1 MKNMRMKNTKNTKNT
16 KNPVGQQCTHGGSIF
31 ENVFLD
37 TAKEMEINT
46 LKSHLDKQNTIK
58 HESRTMI
65 HPGHMGSTP
74 MTQAFLEHPTA
85 TRSSQGMSQG
95 MSLTGEPID
104 TENFTH
110 NNMVPFFG
118 GSIKQNIN
126 ENASSTRLELFTGN
140 SSLDIPKEETTP
152 MFSSQQNNI
161 YGLPTRSDDLSQ
173 RYNASNKQQG
183 VPLTQPT
190 RVGPGLGQGF
200 TSEGSGG
207 FQEDIES
214 RQYYLPKKTNELRAS
229 NKPKETYDGRFNPGF
244 CGKRR
249 GLQSKVEQNRVIR
262 FHSFDQP
269 RFNTTVV
276 TQKKTLRP
284 EISARDTRRQNTSTA
299 YSGTAGPSVVKKP
312 ENYSNYS
319 PEVVH
324 RQHLESSGPRNAV
337 STGAKETTVKYC
349 TDIRNAQKEVSNDY
363 LGLASS
369 AVKRI
374 IAPVQDILKT
384 TVRETTEDH
393 GRPEGHVGGI
403 ATQLT
408 MYDPDDIS
416 RTTIKETTVHDD
428 RIGNVGSIGKR
439 GSTYIQDLPQ
449 TTNRETLKNFITSG
463 NLNGNKHISRPNTE
477 AIKTV
482 RETTLHTPAIGQ
494 ASIGQVGQGYITNPK
509 EAPNVA
515 RQFISDNEYTGQ
527 AHGDG
532 VGAYTVTDTIAP
544 PTSRQFTT
552 DNEYTGVAEGEVKP
566 MSYTD
571 IYNATINTVRQDVS
585 KGRNPTKTG
594 VKIAS
599 GQADIGQ
606 VLQKVPLL
614 EPDALQKTKLT
625 QLPPNKN
632 EQGITTQKNSVCD
645 ASIAQRIEP
654 DTLTAFK
661 ENPFTQ
667 SLSST
672 A

>member
-1 MKNMRMKNTKNTKNT
+1 
-16 KNPVGQQCTHGGSIF
+16 
-31 ENVFLD
+31 
-37 TAKEMEINT
+37 
-46 LKSHLDKQNTIK
+46 
-58 HESRTMI
+58 MI
-65 HPGHMGSTP
+65 HPGHTGSTP

-118 GSIKQNIN
+118 GSIKQNVN
-126 ENASSTRLELFTGN
+126 ENASATRLELFTGN
-140 SSLDIPKEETTP
+140 SSLDIPKEEITP
-152 MFSSQQNNI
+152 MFSSQQANI
-161 YGLPTRSDDLSQ
+161 YGQPTRSDYLSQ

-207 FQEDIES
+207 FHEDIES
-214 RQYYLPKKTNELRAS
+214 RQYYLPKTANELRAS
-229 NKPKETYDGRFNPGF
+229 NKPKETYDGRYNPGF
-244 CGKRR
+244 CGSRR

-299 YSGTAGPSVVKKP
+299 YSGNAGPSVVKKP

-337 STGAKETTVKYC
+337 STGAKETTIKYC
-349 TDIRNAQKEVSNDY
+349 TDIRNAQKEVSHDY

-408 MYDPDDIS
+408 MYDPDDIA

-428 RIGNVGSIGKR
+428 RIGNVGSIGQR

-449 TTNRETLKNFITSG
+449 TTNRETLKNFITTG
-463 NLNGNKHISRPNTE
+463 NLDGNKRISRPDTN

-532 VGAYTVTDTIAP
+532 VGAYTVTGTVAP
-544 PTSRQFTT
+544 PTSRQFTA

-571 IYNATINTVRQDVS
+571 IYNATIDTVRQDVA
-585 KGRNPTKTG
+585 KGRNPTKTS
-594 VKIAS
+594 VKVAS
-599 GQADIGQ
+599 GQAEIGQ
-606 VLQKVPLL
+606 VLQKVPLV

-654 DTLTAFK
+654 QNLAAFK

-667 SLSST
+667 SLSS
-672 A
+672 AV

>member
-1 MKNMRMKNTKNTKNT
+1 MKNMKNTKH
-16 KNPVGQQCTHGGSIF
+16 PVGQQCTHGGSIF

-65 HPGHMGSTP
+65 HPGHTGSSP

-85 TRSSQGMSQG
+85 TRSSQGMS
-95 MSLTGEPID
+95 LTGEQID
-104 TENFTH
+104 IENFTH

-118 GSIKQNIN
+118 GSIKQNVN
-126 ENASSTRLELFTGN
+126 ENASATRLELFTGN
-140 SSLDIPKEETTP
+140 SSLDIPKEELSP
-152 MFSSQQNNI
+152 MFSSQQTNI
-161 YGLPTRSDDLSQ
+161 YGQPTRSDDLSQ

-200 TSEGSGG
+200 TTEGSGG
-207 FQEDIES
+207 FHEDIES
-214 RQYYLPKKTNELRAS
+214 RQYYIPKTTNELRAS

-244 CGKRR
+244 CGTRR

-312 ENYSNYS
+312 ENYSSYS

-337 STGAKETTVKYC
+337 STGAKETSVKYC

-363 LGLASS
+363 IGLASS

-408 MYDPDDIS
+408 MHDPDDIA

-428 RIGNVGSIGKR
+428 RIGNVGSIGQR

-463 NLNGNKHISRPNTE
+463 NLNGNKRVSRPDTK

-527 AHGDG
+527 AQGDG
-532 VGAYTVTDTIAP
+532 LGAYTVTDTFAP
-544 PTSRQFTT
+544 PTSRQFTA

-571 IYNATINTVRQDVS
+571 IYNATINTVRQDVA

-599 GQADIGQ
+599 GQAEIGQ
-606 VLQKVPLL
+606 VLQKVPLA

-645 ASIAQRIEP
+645 ASITQRIEP
-654 DTLTAFK
+654 DTLAAFK